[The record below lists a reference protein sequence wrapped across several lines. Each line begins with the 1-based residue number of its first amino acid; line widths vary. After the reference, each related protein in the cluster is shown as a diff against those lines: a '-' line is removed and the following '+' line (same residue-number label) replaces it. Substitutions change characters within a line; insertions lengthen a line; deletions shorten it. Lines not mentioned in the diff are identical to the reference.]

1 MITKKDVLTSAENF
15 IELGTI
21 FVKQCLREN
30 GNFIDL
36 ENGFVNYYNI
46 IVPNSLKLY
55 TQKLYFLRLIND
67 DIMLFDYL
75 IFTSKFKDK
84 CIGIHWREYI
94 EQSKMDDNFYLS
106 LSNDNYLVLPTL
118 YSIIMHIMQNK

>member
-21 FVKQCLREN
+21 FVKQYLREN

-46 IVPNSLKLY
+46 IVPTSLKLY

-84 CIGIHWREYI
+84 CIGVHWREYI
-94 EQSKMDDNFYLS
+94 EQSKMDNDCYFS
-106 LSNDNYLVLPTL
+106 LSSGNYSVLPTL
-118 YSIIMHIMQNK
+118 HSIIMYMMQNK

>member
-46 IVPNSLKLY
+46 IPNSLDICTKKLY
-55 TQKLYFLRLIND
+55 LMFEKNN
-67 DIMLFDYL
+67 
-75 IFTSKFKDK
+75 K
-84 CIGIHWREYI
+84 
-94 EQSKMDDNFYLS
+94 YLS
-106 LSNDNYLVLPTL
+106 YEEYL
-118 YSIIMHIMQNK
+118 